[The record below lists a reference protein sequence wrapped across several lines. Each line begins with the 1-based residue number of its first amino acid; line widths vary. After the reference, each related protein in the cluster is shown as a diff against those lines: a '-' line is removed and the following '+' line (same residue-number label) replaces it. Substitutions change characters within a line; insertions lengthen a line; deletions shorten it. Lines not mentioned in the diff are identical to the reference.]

1 MSDIVLLRM
10 ERQTAIDDFNKVF
23 MDNKYMLQMIFVLLG
38 AIEEIDNPIAKKALK
53 EFDELWKLSGRG
65 GKHRTIV
72 KKIDD
77 AS

>member
-10 ERQTAIDDFNKVF
+10 ERQTAINDFNRVF

-38 AIEEIDNPIAKKALK
+38 AIEEIDNPIAKKALV
-53 EFDELWKLSGRG
+53 EFDQLWNLSGRS

-72 KKIDD
+72 KKVEDD
-77 AS
+77 